1 MTTGGKHRPMAPMLL
16 FFILAAFTASFVP
29 RATAAL
35 QASTPRGVHMDKAT
49 VDVATPVELQLET
62 AVSTTLR
69 QNIRYYPLAILPSP
83 AYSSPYLRDSF
94 WATQTYNQRSFSLSI
109 LNRFASAERKDGD
122 PPTFFVTPY
131 QHPTYHDDESAS
143 LLLIWAYRAQTL
155 YGQSAPR
162 VELQKD
168 LTYLLGRV
176 FHGYVVSPAGSY
188 RSWWDSYVA
197 PTEATQ
203 SYNQGLY
210 VVALRSAKALG
221 LTLPKHSIT
230 LAEQAYRSLYNPTL
244 GYLPQ
249 STTLP
254 ATDSSALT
262 GEFLSMWLFHRPI
275 LTDVMVRH
283 TVTTLPQFD
292 AGYRVVALP
301 GGVAFPTTA
310 SMGKPGDYQNG
321 GSWLLYDA
329 LSIASAGLHGAPNM
343 VEKLQARLALEFRH
357 EATLH
362 EYLQTD
368 PSLPYYGSEPPFRN
382 RFSWDMFVLVIDQY
396 LRQMG
401 IS

>member
-1 MTTGGKHRPMAPMLL
+1 MV
-16 FFILAAFTASFVP
+16 FFFLLAAFATFVVP
-29 RATAAL
+29 RATGVS
-35 QASTPRGVHMDKAT
+35 QASAAHNIASTNKANVEVT
-49 VDVATPVELQLET
+49 TPVELQLQT

-69 QNIRYYPLAILPSP
+69 QNVRYSPLAILPSP

-94 WATQTYNQRSFSLSI
+94 WASQAYNQRAFSLSI
-109 LNRFASAERKDGD
+109 LNRFALAERVDGD

-131 QHPTYHDDESAS
+131 QHPSYHDDESAS

-162 VELQKD
+162 PALQKAV
-168 LTYLLGRV
+168 TYLVSHL
-176 FHGYVVSPAGSY
+176 FHGYIVSSPGSY

-197 PTEATQ
+197 PTAATL

-221 LTLPKHSIT
+221 LTIPSHSIT
-230 LAEQAYRSLYNPTL
+230 LAEQAYRALYNPTL

-262 GEFLSMWLFHRPI
+262 GEFLSLWLFHRPI
-275 LTDVMVRH
+275 LTDAMVKH
-283 TVTTLPQFD
+283 SVASLPQFD

-301 GGVAFPTTA
+301 GGVGFPTTT
-310 SMGKPGDYQNG
+310 SMGQPGDYQNG
-321 GSWLLYDA
+321 ASWLLYDA
-329 LSIASAGLHGAPNM
+329 LSIASAGLHGTPHMLA
-343 VEKLQARLALEFRH
+343 KLQARLALEFRH

-368 PSLPYYGSEPPFRN
+368 PSLPFYGSEPPFRH
-382 RFSWDMFVLVIDQY
+382 RCSWDMFVLVIDRY
-396 LRQMG
+396 LHQAG
-401 IS
+401 VS